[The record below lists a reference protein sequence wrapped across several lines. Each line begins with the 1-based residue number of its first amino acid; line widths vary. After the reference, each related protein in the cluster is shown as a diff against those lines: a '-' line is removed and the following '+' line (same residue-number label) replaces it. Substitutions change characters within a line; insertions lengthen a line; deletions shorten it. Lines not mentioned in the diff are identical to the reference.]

1 METIKELDML
11 KPFGEGNP
19 IPLFVYRN
27 AKVDGVRL
35 LSNERHLKLTLK
47 EDSNIFDAIAFNMDN
62 KKYSIKQG
70 DKLDVLHSLEVNTF
84 NGIQKLQLNIKDIKK
99 SL

>member
-1 METIKELDML
+1 M
-11 KPFGEGNP
+11 
-19 IPLFVYRN
+19 PLFVYRN
-27 AKVDGVRL
+27 AKVEGVRL
-35 LSNERHLKLTLK
+35 LSNEKHLKLTLK

-70 DKLDVLHSLEVNTF
+70 DKVDVLHSLEINTF
-84 NGIQKLQLNIKDIKK
+84 NGIQKVQLNVKDIKK